1 MTPKTKVVLKEK
13 TILKWGKDWLLCEM
27 KGKTLEIHCRAC
39 RESVNGSSGC
49 RGAVSVD
56 PFVRGTT
63 NIKKYAVDR
72 HGMSGHHQAAY
83 AAWKTKHHQEEPI
96 VDTVVRINTEYV
108 NMLKLFDITYYLAKH
123 ELPFTHLSTL
133 VTLEKKHG
141 VEIEMTCTI
150 PSQARVFTCY
160 IAEDIRAKTISRLK
174 TVKYISVVMDVMT
187 TAATTTTTTTAT
199 TTGSGKKVLAYVVFL
214 QDGYPQIKLLGI
226 RDLRSPT
233 SDGFLVCLSS
243 TLENSKIRDWKTHM
257 VGFGIEGTKIN
268 TNKELYTRLTN
279 IVPWIERIPCVA
291 YRLELA
297 LKDVIQSYFAEIDEL
312 LWSFSA
318 IYHKLPKRPRELKEV
333 YDILQDNTLKHIRED
348 DTRWLEHRRRLLAA
362 LDTCYPELIK
372 HLGNICERHDT
383 EEETPTL
390 RSWLMRLTHFRF
402 PLHLAFYRD
411 ILQELSEVLMLFQ
424 KEGVSVAHVIE
435 GVKTHQQVLEDMITC
450 DGAKVK
456 VLRQGVSQDRY
467 RGVSFS
473 QVREAEDD
481 FVNSRGRLIHSILHC
496 LTEKFHSFTTDEVLR
511 ATAVLD
517 PKNWP
522 QDLTGYGYDEI
533 QLLLHH
539 YESVLTHNGC
549 NTLEALAEWVRLKLT
564 IRKHYHGVPWSQL
577 WGELFT
583 RRRLEYE
590 NILHLAEIILVFPL
604 STHKLERTFSTMCRV
619 RTDWRVN
626 LDTTTLDDLM
636 QVSIEGPSATDFTGD
651 SAVTRWWR
659 EGRQD
664 KRLQAST
671 PSTGA
676 PSSLPPT

>member
-150 PSQARVFTCY
+150 PSQAR
-160 IAEDIRAKTISRLK
+160 
-174 TVKYISVVMDVMT
+174 
-187 TAATTTTTTTAT
+187 
-199 TTGSGKKVLAYVVFL
+199 
-214 QDGYPQIKLLGI
+214 
-226 RDLRSPT
+226 
-233 SDGFLVCLSS
+233 
-243 TLENSKIRDWKTHM
+243 
-257 VGFGIEGTKIN
+257 
-268 TNKELYTRLTN
+268 
-279 IVPWIERIPCVA
+279 
-291 YRLELA
+291 
-297 LKDVIQSYFAEIDEL
+297 IDEL